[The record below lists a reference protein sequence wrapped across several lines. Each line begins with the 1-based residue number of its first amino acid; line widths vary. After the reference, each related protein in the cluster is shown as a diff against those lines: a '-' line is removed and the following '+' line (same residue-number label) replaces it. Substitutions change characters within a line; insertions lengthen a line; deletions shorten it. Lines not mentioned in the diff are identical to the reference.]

1 SRKLYWTD
9 VSENFAP
16 FLVEDASWGKKS
28 KADPLRGFVNDGEEV
43 PTARRRTAQ
52 QKSTMLELM
61 LGQIANYCQI
71 ISRSTL
77 VKGSTSLDSIWQ
89 AIRLHF
95 GFQTTGAHFIDFNS
109 IALEPDERPEDLYQ
123 RLMAFVEDCL
133 LKANELTHHSDAVQ
147 EDEELS
153 PTVENFVV
161 LTWLRLI
168 HPELPKLVKQRYG
181 TELRSRTLASIKA
194 EISQALSSL
203 LDEIQAADDTKIL
216 RAGVTPYTRRTS
228 QPYKPVAR
236 TPARPNRPLK
246 TCPLCKQTGRQSHN
260 HFLSECNFLPEQD
273 RKYIVKAR
281 QIASIL
287 DDDPDETTD
296 DYCTNLR

>member
-1 SRKLYWTD
+1 MYCVVLNIETIQHFKTQC
-9 VSENFAP
+9 NFAP

-216 RAGVTPYTRRTS
+216 RAGVTPYTLEPHNLTS
-228 QPYKPVAR
+228 QLLGHQPDL
-236 TPARPNRPLK
+236 T
-246 TCPLCKQTGRQSHN
+246 
-260 HFLSECNFLPEQD
+260 
-273 RKYIVKAR
+273 
-281 QIASIL
+281 
-287 DDDPDETTD
+287 DP
-296 DYCTNLR
+296 